1 MGKKS
6 KKQKGR
12 PKAKSPK
19 DKGTIRLH
27 LEAISALK
35 IIQSHDA
42 VNKNV
47 SQPVPRRDGGFVIR
61 FQMEVELPSRARRK
75 GISGT
80 GVRSQEPVLMYFKS
94 TYPFLAPRIMLRPD
108 FNRSLPHLNPSF
120 SFENDDY
127 VCPCVFDGNLDD
139 LLHQEGDGLSEI
151 LNYLSDWLGK
161 AASNDLIDPDQ
172 GWEPIRRDENYG
184 WVVYDLSGLR
194 SLVQDKEN
202 AFVFPVQFWKER
214 YSQEDLYFV
223 YGINHKNPQPITPW
237 MVQNSFYADKS
248 AIGTV
253 YSSLAIFVK
262 PNKMEKHSESVVD
275 QYLPE
280 NIQNL
285 EHLFERAEDYG
296 CHAPLKSTLID
307 FCWAFKKASLNLT
320 QFPLFV
326 ILCARRPCP
335 LIGDDSPLELIP
347 YMISCNI
354 DETQLPITEIAVRI
368 RNDSPVLPLGH
379 RHALSSRLL
388 RKMSG
393 GKEILNSTPTVFIG
407 CGSIGS
413 KIAMHLARAGQGPF
427 CLIDRGI
434 FSPHNAARHA
444 LTGLPE
450 IPGQPKALLLA
461 QEIKL
466 LRQDAEPICDDI
478 INICKHPKN
487 KSSQFPKDTRL
498 IIESTGSQA
507 VREML
512 TTLSPNSLP
521 GRLFHAALYEDGKI
535 GIVAIEGPS
544 RNPNVNDLIIRFW
557 DERIDNPGL
566 TSKFTD
572 NTESLSRQEVGLGC
586 GSHTMVMSDGRVS
599 VFAAG
604 MSERARQILEK
615 GASDTGEIW
624 FGLLDNHELGVAW
637 EHFALPQTTVL
648 KIKAQNRWEVR
659 ILKEVSDQIAQDVKE
674 WGNFET
680 GGVLIGRISLIRR
693 CFTVSR
699 VIQAPPDSERSET
712 AFVLGVEGLT
722 RKVQEILKKSGGTLN
737 YVGTWHSHPHGG
749 GASSIDKKSLE
760 RIKTLRFKAPF
771 LGLIWTPSGFKAII
785 DEGKLA

>member
-1 MGKKS
+1 MGKKN
-6 KKQKGR
+6 KKQKDR

-19 DKGTIRLH
+19 DKGTLRLH
-27 LEAISALK
+27 REAIPALK
-35 IIQSHDA
+35 VIQSHDA
-42 VNKNV
+42 VNGKA
-47 SQPVPRRDGGFVIR
+47 SQPVPQQDGGFVIK
-61 FQMEVELPSRARRK
+61 FQMEVVLPSRARKK
-75 GISGT
+75 GISVT
-80 GVRSQEPVLMYFKS
+80 AVRSQEPVVTNFTS
-94 TYPFLAPRIMLRPD
+94 TYPFHAPKIMLRPN
-108 FNRSLPHLNPSF
+108 FNGSLPHLNPSLR
-120 SFENDDY
+120 FENDDY
-127 VCPCVFDGNLDD
+127 VCPCVFDGNIDD
-139 LLHQEGDGLSEI
+139 LLHQKGDGLSEM

-161 AASNDLIDPDQ
+161 AAINDLIDPKQ

-194 SLVQDKEN
+194 NLVQDKKN
-202 AFVFPVQFWKER
+202 AFIFPVRFWKVR
-214 YSQEDLYFV
+214 CRQEDSYFV
-223 YGINHKNPQPITPW
+223 YGINYKNPKPMTSW
-237 MVQNSFYADKS
+237 LVQNSFYADKS
-248 AIGTV
+248 TIGTV
-253 YSSLAIFVK
+253 YGSLAIFVK
-262 PNKMEKHSESVVD
+262 PNKMEKHSEKVVD

-285 EHLFERAEDYG
+285 EQLFERAEDYG
-296 CHAPLKSTLID
+296 CHAPLQSAFID

-335 LIGDDSPLELIP
+335 LIDDDSPLELIP
-347 YMISCNI
+347 YLINCNI
-354 DETQLPITEIAVRI
+354 DETQLPIPEIAVKI

-379 RHALSSRLL
+379 RHALSGRLL

-393 GKEILNSTPTVFIG
+393 GKEVLHSGHTVFIG

-427 CLIDRGI
+427 CLIDREI
-434 FSPHNAARHA
+434 FSPHNVARHA

-450 IPGQPKALLLA
+450 IPGQQKALLLA

-487 KSSQFPKDTRL
+487 ENTQFPKDTRL
-498 IIESTGSQA
+498 IIESTGSMN

-512 TTLSPNSLP
+512 NVLPTNSLP
-521 GRLFHAALYEDGKI
+521 GRLFHAALYEHGKL
-535 GIVAIEGPS
+535 GIMAIEGPS
-544 RNPNVNDLIIRFW
+544 RNPNVNDLVIRFW
-557 DERIDNPGL
+557 DERIDNPEL

-572 NTESLSRQEVGLGC
+572 NTESLRRQEVGLGC
-586 GSHTMVMSDGRVS
+586 GSHTMVMSDGRVAL
-599 VFAAG
+599 FAAG
-604 MSERARQILEK
+604 MAERARQILEK
-615 GASDTGEIW
+615 GASDAGEMW
-624 FGLLDNHELGVAW
+624 FGLLDDHEIGVTW
-637 EHFALPQTTVL
+637 EHLSLQQTTVL

-659 ILKEVSDQIAQDVKE
+659 ILKEVSDQIAQNVKE

-693 CFTVSR
+693 CITISR
-699 VIQAPPDSERSET
+699 VIQAPPDSERSES
-712 AFVLGVEGLT
+712 AFILGVEGLT
-722 RKVQEILKKSGGTLN
+722 KKVQEIMTKSGGTLN

-760 RIKTLRFKAPF
+760 KIKNLRFKAPF
-771 LGLIWTPSGFKAII
+771 LGLIWTPAGFKAII